1 MLSNGRA
8 DLDFPKNPVI
18 SVDELHKAAAI
29 RLDRHYVLPLFAWP
43 PLCAFDRWATAASA
57 A

>member
-1 MLSNGRA
+1 MLSNGRV

-18 SVDELHKAAAI
+18 SADELHKPAAI
-29 RLDRHYVLPLFAWP
+29 HLERRCVLPPIAWP
-43 PLCAFDRWATAASA
+43 QLCDRWAKSASA